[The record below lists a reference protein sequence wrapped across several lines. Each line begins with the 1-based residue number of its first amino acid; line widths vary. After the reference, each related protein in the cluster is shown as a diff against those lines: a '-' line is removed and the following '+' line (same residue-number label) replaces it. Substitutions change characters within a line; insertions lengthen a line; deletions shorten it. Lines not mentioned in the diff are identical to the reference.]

1 MEEHASGALQ
11 SFTYHFRGE
20 TGAPAKVVAR
30 RLAKMPKDENALRF
44 KAVIGSCTKPVS
56 LSGEVKSTLYES
68 LINAGGNAYLVNR
81 FADVFN
87 WDIDFY
93 REVQNGDTFKV
104 ITEKENLPMESL
116 LALVALWLQST

>member
-1 MEEHASGALQ
+1 MVSVRQTYIIYRVHCAAFLMRERYVQGVRLFWKEKHASGALQ

-44 KAVIGSCTKPVS
+44 KAVIEETPIVTKPVS

-68 LINAGGNAYLVNR
+68 LISRG
-81 FADVFN
+81 
-87 WDIDFY
+87 
-93 REVQNGDTFKV
+93 
-104 ITEKENLPMESL
+104 
-116 LALVALWLQST
+116 